1 MPFDPERAEI
11 RFGCGLSARHAP
23 PASPAEMLARLTGPD
38 EAARRYPVGG
48 FDHVLTL
55 QTRLR
60 DTRRAARKDGSEAAF
75 ERARETRRSAIRALR
90 REAAPWYA
98 NVLLRRADGTDGLR
112 ERLVQFWGD
121 HFTAVGQGAAWHFA
135 AIPYAEEAIRPH
147 VAGRFSDLL
156 RAAVTHPLML
166 RYLDQAASVGPDS
179 VKARNSKRLSGLNE
193 NLARELLEL
202 HTLGADGP
210 YTQRDVQEL
219 ARLLTGLSF
228 DLQEGFRF
236 RPNHAQ
242 PGPETVL
249 GQSYGGAGRA
259 RLEDIHAL
267 LDELAV
273 HPATAAHLCRKLA
286 VHFVADRPD
295 PRLIEAMTTRYRE
308 TGGALTE
315 VYAAM
320 LDHPSAWDVPVGNVK
335 QPIDFIGSAL
345 RALDPGAA
353 LSKHARPREMNDLFL
368 TPLRLMGQTWGQ
380 PLGPDGWPEADEDWI
395 TPQRLAAR
403 LNWAMQAPVLFLP
416 TLPDPRDLARV
427 AFGRTLPPR
436 VAFAARAAE
445 TRAEGVGLVL
455 ASAAFQRM

>member
-11 RFGCGLSARHAP
+11 RFGCGLSPSHAP
-23 PASPAEMLARLTGPD
+23 PASPADMLSRLTGPD

-48 FDHVLTL
+48 FDHVFTL

-75 ERARETRRSAIRALR
+75 ERAREARRSAIRALR
-90 REAAPWYA
+90 REAAMWYA
-98 NVLLRRADGTDGLR
+98 HVLLRRADGTDGFR
-112 ERLVQFWGD
+112 ERLVQFWSD
-121 HFTAVGQGAAWHFA
+121 HFTAVGRGAAWHFG

-147 VAGRFSDLL
+147 LAGRFSDML

-166 RYLDQAASVGPDS
+166 RYLDQATSVGPDS
-179 VKARNSKRLSGLNE
+179 VNALNSRRLGGLNE

-228 DLQEGFRF
+228 DLTNGFRF
-236 RPNHAQ
+236 RPGHAQ

-249 GQSYGGAGRA
+249 GHSYGGAGRA

-267 LDELAV
+267 LDDLAV

-286 VHFVADRPD
+286 IHFISDRPD
-295 PRLIEAMTTRYRE
+295 PRLIEAMTARYRE

-320 LDHPSAWDVPVGNVK
+320 LAHPSAWDVTMGNVK

-353 LSKHARPREMNDLFL
+353 LTGHARPREMNDLFL
-368 TPLRLMGQTWGQ
+368 TPLRLMGQAWGQ

-403 LNWAMQAPVLFLP
+403 LNWAMQAPELLLP
-416 TLPDPRDLARV
+416 ALPDPRDLARV
-427 AFGRTLPPR
+427 AFGRTVPPR

>member
-1 MPFDPERAEI
+1 MSFDPERAEI
-11 RFGCGLSARHAP
+11 RFGCGLSPRHAP
-23 PASPAEMLARLTGPD
+23 PASSTEMLARLTGPD
-38 EAARRYPVGG
+38 AAARRYPVGG
-48 FDHVLTL
+48 FERLFAV

-60 DTRRAARKDGSEAAF
+60 KARRAARKDGSEAAF
-75 ERARETRRSAIRALR
+75 ERATETRRAEMRALR
-90 REAAPWYA
+90 HDAAPWYA
-98 NVLLRRADGTDGLR
+98 HVLLRRADGTDGFR
-112 ERLVQFWGD
+112 ERLVQFWSD
-121 HFTAVGQGAAWHFA
+121 HFTAVGRGAAWQFA

-166 RYLDQAASVGPDS
+166 RYLDQRASVGPDS
-179 VKARNSKRLSGLNE
+179 VTASRARRLGGLNE

-219 ARLLTGLSF
+219 ARLLTGLTF
-228 DLQEGFRF
+228 DFEEGFRF
-236 RPNHAQ
+236 RPEHAQ

-267 LDELAV
+267 LDDLAV

-286 VHFVADRPD
+286 VHFVSDRPD
-295 PRLIEAMTTRYRE
+295 PRLIDAMTARYRE
-308 TGGALTE
+308 TGGVLTE
-315 VYAAM
+315 VFAAM
-320 LDHPSAWDVPVGNVK
+320 LAHPSAWDVTVGNVK
-335 QPIDFIGSAL
+335 QPIDFMTSAL

-353 LSKHARPREMNDLFL
+353 LTERAKPREMNDLFL

-380 PLGPDGWPEADEDWI
+380 PLGPDGFPEADEDWI

-403 LNWAMQAPVLFLP
+403 LNWAMQAPVLLLP
-416 TLPDPRDLARV
+416 ALPDPRDLARV
-427 AFGRTLPPR
+427 AFGRALPPR